1 MVAVFSSV
9 QFSSHSAGPLRL
21 RPHEFVS
28 LTESVRFLLL
38 FGANTPAEE
47 EAAAAAAGAPGAAQ
61 QQQEQE
67 QPRPPAEVVAAEA
80 AGAGAA
86 FPRQSTP

>member
-9 QFSSHSAGPLRL
+9 QFSSHCAGPLRL

-28 LTESVRFLLL
+28 LTESVRSLVL

-47 EAAAAAAGAPGAAQ
+47 EAAAAAGAPGAAQ
-61 QQQEQE
+61 QQ
-67 QPRPPAEVVAAEA
+67 
-80 AGAGAA
+80 
-86 FPRQSTP
+86 